1 MIGGQ
6 GGMALSDAERARL
19 YRERRKVGER
29 SVRYRRPANR
39 RSKPRQWDDAV
50 QTLLDLLDGYLAWRD
65 NLPPGVAD
73 SAIAERLDAMLE
85 LRELVEQLQAAE
97 PPKGFGRD

>member
-1 MIGGQ
+1 
-6 GGMALSDAERARL
+6 MALSDAERARL
-19 YRERRKVGER
+19 YRERHKGGAP
-29 SVRYRRPANR
+29 SVRYRRPADR
-39 RSKPRQWDDAV
+39 RSKPKRWDDAV
-50 QTLLDLLDGYLAWRD
+50 QTLLDLLDGYQAWRD